1 MEQYNIKM
9 KLPTHIVATSGFVIN
24 KYNEVL
30 MVKNYRKGWIF
41 PGGIV
46 ENGEL
51 ITDAFIR
58 EVKEET
64 GINIEVDKLISISSN
79 ISEHPGYNG
88 VEIVPTK
95 AMFDFIGISISGILT
110 NSEENSESKWVNI
123 NEVYDLIIALEIK
136 ERFYAYQNYNNKTIY
151 LTYITYPKYKLI
163 NKENI

>member
-1 MEQYNIKM
+1 M

-24 KYNEVL
+24 KYNQVL
-30 MVKNYRKGWIF
+30 MFKNNRKGWIF

-46 ENGEL
+46 ESGEL

-64 GINIEVDKLISISSN
+64 GIDVEVDKLVSISSN

-88 VEIVPTK
+88 VKLVPTK
-95 AMFDFIGISISGILT
+95 LMFDFIGKPIGGILT
-110 NSEENSESKWVNI
+110 NSDENSESKWLNI
-123 NEVYDLIIALEIK
+123 NKVKDLIIAPEIR
-136 ERFYAYQNYNNKTIY
+136 ERFNAYQNYNNNTIY
-151 LTYITYPKYKLI
+151 LTYITYPEYKLI

>member
-1 MEQYNIKM
+1 M

-64 GINIEVDKLISISSN
+64 GINIQVDKLISISSN

-95 AMFDFIGISISGILT
+95 VLFDFIGKPISGILT

-123 NEVYDLIIALEIK
+123 NEVNDLIVAPEIK
-136 ERFYAYQNYNNKTIY
+136 ERFNAYQNYNNKTIY
-151 LTYITYPKYKLI
+151 LTYITYPEYKLI
-163 NKENI
+163 SKSII